1 MLNFAIRGRVG
12 RKILKSH
19 VLTKSAKP
27 ICTLLL
33 LILAVII
40 SKACP

>member
-12 RKILKSH
+12 RKIEIFH
-19 VLTKSAKP
+19 MLTKSGKP
-27 ICTLLL
+27 ICTLPL
-33 LILAVII
+33 LILAVIF